1 MRQDFDSLLVSY
13 MRIITIALLFFT
25 FLAGNAHAQQD
36 APVQQSDDTS
46 ISGGNPNRLPFLDSV
61 ALAMQ
66 QRDQFVSDSLATI
79 YVRPGNPLRRN
90 LLVDTLL
97 KMNLYKGSNNF
108 LDIPHE
114 SKNLLKE
121 GHARKTRD
129 QWVIVTIIGLLLY
142 TGLLNRVMSKDV
154 ESVWQ
159 SFYSKRVLSAAGK
172 EDSIINAWTFIALF
186 LLFGLIFGLFLYQLA
201 QYKGVYY
208 SINGVRLFVSFSLII
223 LAALAIKFLI
233 VKFLGFVFNINKLV
247 TEYLSTLYLTYFNIG
262 FVFLPVT
269 VCFCL
274 LAAELINYVLW
285 IALVLA
291 IVIFIWQYLRSS
303 VEIVSNILF
312 HKFYLIVYLCALE
325 ICPVLILIKA
335 LNI

>member
-1 MRQDFDSLLVSY
+1 LRREFDSLLVY
-13 MRIITIALLFFT
+13 HMRIVAIALLFFT
-25 FLAGNAHAQQD
+25 FLAGNSYAQQD
-36 APVQQSDDTS
+36 SLSQQSNNS
-46 ISGGNPNRLPFLDSV
+46 QVSGSNANHLPFLDSV

-121 GHARKTRD
+121 GHSRKTRD
-129 QWVIVTIIGLLLY
+129 QWVIATIIGLLLY
-142 TGLLNRVMSKDV
+142 TGLLNRIMSKDV

-172 EDSIINAWTFIALF
+172 EDSIINVWTFIALF

-303 VEIVSNILF
+303 VNIVSNILF

-325 ICPVLILIKA
+325 ICPILILIKA

>member
-1 MRQDFDSLLVSY
+1 
-13 MRIITIALLFFT
+13 MRIVVIVLLIFT

-36 APVQQSDDTS
+36 ASAPQGYDTS
-46 ISGGNPNRLPFLDSV
+46 ISGNNANRLPFLDSV

-66 QRDQFVSDSLATI
+66 QREQFVADSLATI

-121 GHARKTRD
+121 GHSRKTRD
-129 QWVIVTIIGLLLY
+129 QWVIATIIGLLLY
-142 TGLLNRVMSKDV
+142 TGLLNRIMSKDV

-159 SFYSKRVLSAAGK
+159 SFYSKRVLSQAGK

-208 SINGVRLFVSFSLII
+208 SINGVRLFVSFSGII

-274 LAAELINYVLW
+274 LAAELISYILW

-303 VEIVSNILF
+303 VEMVSNILF

-325 ICPVLILIKA
+325 ICPILILIKA

>member
-1 MRQDFDSLLVSY
+1 

-25 FLAGNAHAQQD
+25 FLAGNTYAQQD
-36 APVQQSDDTS
+36 SSALQGNDTAV
-46 ISGGNPNRLPFLDSV
+46 SGNSNRLPFLDSV

-66 QRDQFVSDSLATI
+66 QREQFVSDSLATI
-79 YVRPGNPLRRN
+79 YIRPGNPLRRN
-90 LLVDTLL
+90 QLVDTLL
-97 KMNLYKGSNNF
+97 KTNLYKGHNNF
-108 LDIPHE
+108 LDIPHV
-114 SKNLLKE
+114 SKSLLKE
-121 GHARKTRD
+121 GHSRKTRD

-142 TGLLNRVMSKDV
+142 TGLLNRIMSKDV

-159 SFYSKRVLSAAGK
+159 SFYSKRVLTQVGK
-172 EDSIINAWTFIALF
+172 EDSIINAWTFIALL

-223 LAALAIKFLI
+223 LIALAIKFLI

-274 LAAELINYVLW
+274 LTAGWINYVLW
-285 IALVLA
+285 IALILA
-291 IVIFIWQYLRSS
+291 VVIFIWQYLRSS
-303 VEIVSNILF
+303 VNIVSNILF

-325 ICPVLILIKA
+325 ICPILILIKA

>member
-1 MRQDFDSLLVSY
+1 MRF
-13 MRIITIALLFFT
+13 IAITLLFFT
-25 FLAGNAHAQQD
+25 LLGGKGYAQQD
-36 APVQQSDDTS
+36 SLARQGNDTAILKS
-46 ISGGNPNRLPFLDSV
+46 NQGRLPFLDSV
-61 ALAMQ
+61 ALAIQ
-66 QRDQFVSDSLATI
+66 QREQFVSDSIATAYI
-79 YVRPGNPLRRN
+79 RPADPLRRN

-97 KMNLYKGSNNF
+97 KKNLYTGHSF
-108 LDIPHE
+108 LDIPRV
-114 SKNLLKE
+114 SKNLLNE
-121 GHARKTRD
+121 GHTRQTRD

-142 TGLLNRVMSKDV
+142 TALLNRIMSKDV

-159 SFYSKRVLSAAGK
+159 SFYSKRILSQVGK
-172 EDSIINAWTFIALF
+172 EDSIINTWTFIALF
-186 LLFGLIFGLFLYQLA
+186 LLFGLTLGLFLYQLA
-201 QYKGVYY
+201 QYEKVYY

-223 LAALAIKFLI
+223 LIALAIKFLI

-247 TEYLSTLYLTYFNIG
+247 SEYLSSLYLTYFNIG

-274 LAAELINYVLW
+274 LTAELISYILW

-303 VEIVSNILF
+303 VNIVSNILF
-312 HKFYLIVYLCALE
+312 HKFYLVVYLCALE
-325 ICPVLILIKA
+325 ICPILILIKA